1 MAEKVIKI
9 NKLGKYIFLIDL
21 VTCNVKPR
29 GLNKPAAIG
38 IPIKLYILA
47 NKKLSLILRT
57 VLFDKSKQLT
67 TSSRSF
73 C

>member
-1 MAEKVIKI
+1 MPKE
-9 NKLGKYIFLIDL
+9 
-21 VTCNVKPR
+21 
-29 GLNKPAAIG
+29 LNTPAAIG

-47 NKKLSLILRT
+47 NKKLSLIRRT
-57 VLFDKSKQLT
+57 VLLDKSKQAI

>member
-1 MAEKVIKI
+1 MPK
-9 NKLGKYIFLIDL
+9 
-21 VTCNVKPR
+21 
-29 GLNKPAAIG
+29 GLNTPAAIG

-47 NKKLSLILRT
+47 NKKLSLIRRT
-57 VLFDKSKQLT
+57 VLLDKSKQAT